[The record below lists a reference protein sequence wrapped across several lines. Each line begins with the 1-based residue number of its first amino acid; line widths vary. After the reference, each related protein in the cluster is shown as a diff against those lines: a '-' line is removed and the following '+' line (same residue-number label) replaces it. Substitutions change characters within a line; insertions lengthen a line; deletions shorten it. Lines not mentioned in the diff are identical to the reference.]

1 MIWITFHLSFASVS
15 LSAYNLQESCTFQF
29 DLSVC
34 LIHIFKKFPFPFL
47 VCQAVKLIFWKTFPF
62 LILVCQSVSQLFSNA
77 KCLSFWSVS
86 LSDSYFQIFHIFHFG
101 LSVCQPAISK
111 IQCLSFWS
119 VSLSDSYFQKFHIFH
134 FGLSVCQPA
143 ISKIQCLSFWSVS
156 LSDSY
161 FKFFTFFILVC
172 QSV

>member
-34 LIHIFKKFPFPFL
+34 LIHIFKIFPFPFL

-101 LSVCQPAISK
+101 LSVCQQAIFENPVSINLVCQSVRLIFSK
-111 IQCLSFWS
+111 ISHLSFWS
-119 VSLSDSYFQKFHIFH
+119 VSLSDSRFQHFHIK
-134 FGLSVCQPA
+134 LNPM
-143 ISKIQCLSFWSVS
+143 
-156 LSDSY
+156 
-161 FKFFTFFILVC
+161 
-172 QSV
+172 